1 VEKLTLFIEYRPGK
15 KEDKSSLKV
24 FDKGVIV
31 LYGSGLLYLS
41 YQLPRRAGSIL
52 TYQRQNHQ
60 NLSDFFIVLK
70 EKMLQQRH

>member
-1 VEKLTLFIEYRPGK
+1 MVRG
-15 KEDKSSLKV
+15 SSFCLIN
-24 FDKGVIV
+24 FRGET
-31 LYGSGLLYLS
+31 
-41 YQLPRRAGSIL
+41 GSIL